1 MNRAPGGMQMGRRG
15 PLEMYPANG
24 SIATISGRSQCQFP
38 WEQDNEVFFF
48 SSCGKGGGHRLRTER
63 QIACLCFGK

>member
-38 WEQDNEVFFF
+38 WEQDNEVF
-48 SSCGKGGGHRLRTER
+48 SSPPVAKEEG
-63 QIACLCFGK
+63 ID